1 MINKIGL
8 KIITMFGVGK
18 IKKAPGTAASFI
30 TSIIYFLLFVSEIP
44 VAIISLIFFIIL
56 IFSINLIDKNL
67 ERFSKKD
74 PKEIV
79 IDEFL
84 GQSIPCILI
93 CFKLKSYNM
102 FGYQA
107 SPPVMEAIIPF
118 SIAFVTF
125 RIFDIFKPYPINVV
139 DKKIHNGFGI
149 IFDDILAGIY
159 SAITTYLVLYIIY

>member
-18 IKKAPGTAASFI
+18 IKKAPGTAASFV
-30 TSIIYFLLFVSEIP
+30 TTVIYFLLFISEIP
-44 VAIISLIFFIIL
+44 ISVIFLIFFILL

-67 ERFSKKD
+67 GNFSKND

-93 CFKLKSYNM
+93 CFKLKAYNM

-107 SPPVMEAIIPF
+107 SSPIMDSVIPF
-118 SIAFVTF
+118 FIAFATF

-159 SAITTYLVLYIIY
+159 SAITTYLILYIIY